1 MENIEAIYRYL
12 GVSRRNNVWSWGVA
26 TEEFVILQVWSDER
40 IKGSKR
46 FYVLRDYQTTYKE
59 DYASNGLSERVEHL
73 EQIRNGKPC
82 YFLITQPNEQE
93 LALGNRVIA
102 DFNKSSFLVSNGVF
116 VEEEN
121 GDTTLEYNDRIS
133 FVDFKKRYPG
143 D

>member
-82 YFLITQPNEQE
+82 YFLVVYPNEQE
-93 LALGNRVIA
+93 LALGNRVIDHPA
-102 DFNKSSFLVSNGVF
+102 TSSFLVSNGVF

>member
-82 YFLITQPNEQE
+82 YLLITQPNEQE

-116 VEEEN
+116 IEEEN